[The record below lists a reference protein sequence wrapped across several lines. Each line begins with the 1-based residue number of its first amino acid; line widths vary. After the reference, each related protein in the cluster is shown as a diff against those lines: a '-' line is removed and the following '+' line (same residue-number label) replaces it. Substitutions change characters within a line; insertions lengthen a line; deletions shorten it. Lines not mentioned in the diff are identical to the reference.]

1 MCLGVP
7 GCIER
12 IDDEATF
19 MATVNVNGV
28 LRGINVACVTDPA
41 EGPQTL
47 IGKWVLVHV
56 GFAMSIIDEAEAAKT
71 LDLLRELGEADLEL
85 ERMSLSS

>member
-1 MCLGVP
+1 
-7 GCIER
+7 
-12 IDDEATF
+12 

-28 LRGINVACVTDPA
+28 RRGINVACVTDPA

-47 IGKWVLVHV
+47 IGKWVLVLV